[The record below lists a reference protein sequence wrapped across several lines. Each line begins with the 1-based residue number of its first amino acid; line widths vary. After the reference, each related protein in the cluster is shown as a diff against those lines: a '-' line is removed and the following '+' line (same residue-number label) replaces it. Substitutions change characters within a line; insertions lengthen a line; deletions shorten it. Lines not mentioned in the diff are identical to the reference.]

1 MTPTCICCE
10 LFFFFF
16 CLGWGFFCLFC
27 FHIVKLFTI
36 SCICIHYNTK
46 IKADPSEGVK
56 EKQLA
61 WNAQCTMMS
70 QRRVRGILWQGWFFS
85 LPETLLS
92 WFKQVGNSSYKWR
105 KADRR
110 KITEGK
116 KNEVVIWQA
125 KRNGGRYCK
134 KIKPSLQCVEVS
146 KLKYIFLKCSLQHVL
161 LSHRKRGK
169 KVKVKNWIWPRL
181 PQTQNVT
188 STIFKKRGHQHIL
201 IIFYEHLLWIVPWSL
216 IIISTLILVHW
227 VTCQVRICIAILIKQ
242 EAILQRMLWCKDP
255 IQTVLQISEHL
266 FTGCFLSKLW
276 PESLFSLPLMPAQS
290 PPSPFRSQYATER
303 GRHNGSN

>member
-1 MTPTCICCE
+1 
-10 LFFFFF
+10 
-16 CLGWGFFCLFC
+16 
-27 FHIVKLFTI
+27 
-36 SCICIHYNTK
+36 
-46 IKADPSEGVK
+46 
-56 EKQLA
+56 
-61 WNAQCTMMS
+61 MMS

-242 EAILQRMLWCKDP
+242 EAILQYRQCCRLVNIYLQGAFCPNFGQSHFSAFHSCLHNPLLLPSGPSMLQKEGG
-255 IQTVLQISEHL
+255 TMEVISKYL
-266 FTGCFLSKLW
+266 FASFVKHFLNLDICEILLS
-276 PESLFSLPLMPAQS
+276 
-290 PPSPFRSQYATER
+290 YI
-303 GRHNGSN
+303 